1 MREYYHSVTLN
12 KEKCKGCT
20 NCIKGCP
27 TEAIRVRD
35 GKARIIDEGMTR
47 NVWANTES
55 NKAALMKWEKVLLAR
70 CLADR
75 LVRLQNRGY

>member
-1 MREYYHSVTLN
+1 MTTFEQYFEHFMSM
-12 KEKCKGCT
+12 K
-20 NCIKGCP
+20 
-27 TEAIRVRD
+27 
-35 GKARIIDEGMTR
+35 KAKIIDEGIAR
-47 NVWANTES
+47 NIWTNTES

>member
-1 MREYYHSVTLN
+1 MTTCEQYFEHFMSM
-12 KEKCKGCT
+12 K
-20 NCIKGCP
+20 
-27 TEAIRVRD
+27 
-35 GKARIIDEGMTR
+35 KARIIDEGMTW
-47 NVWANTES
+47 NVWANTKS

>member
-1 MREYYHSVTLN
+1 MTTFEQYFEHFMSM
-12 KEKCKGCT
+12 K
-20 NCIKGCP
+20 
-27 TEAIRVRD
+27 
-35 GKARIIDEGMTR
+35 KARIIDEGMTW

-55 NKAALMKWEKVLLAR
+55 NKTALMKWKKVLLAR

>member
-1 MREYYHSVTLN
+1 MTTFEQYFEHFMSM
-12 KEKCKGCT
+12 K
-20 NCIKGCP
+20 
-27 TEAIRVRD
+27 
-35 GKARIIDEGMTR
+35 KARIIDEGIAR
-47 NVWANTES
+47 NIWTNTES

>member
-1 MREYYHSVTLN
+1 MTTFEQYFEHFMSM
-12 KEKCKGCT
+12 K
-20 NCIKGCP
+20 
-27 TEAIRVRD
+27 
-35 GKARIIDEGMTR
+35 KARIIDEGMAW
-47 NVWANTES
+47 NVWANTKS

>member
-1 MREYYHSVTLN
+1 MTTFEQYFEHFMSM
-12 KEKCKGCT
+12 K
-20 NCIKGCP
+20 
-27 TEAIRVRD
+27 
-35 GKARIIDEGMTR
+35 KARIIDEGMTW

-70 CLADR
+70 HLADR